1 MDGWRNEER
10 GRRKGAEE
18 GVRWMEGGKDRDGE
32 GGGIGVRWMDG

>member
-1 MDGWRNEER
+1 MDER
-10 GRRKGAEE
+10 REREKEGRKGTE